1 MRRLHHLSGP
11 GAARALSASSIL
23 VLPTG
28 AIEHHGEHLPL
39 ATDAIMA
46 ERVAERIVDAAAA
59 DGHDVWLLPTLAYTK
74 SDEHSWAPGTMT
86 LSTETM
92 LATLVDLGRS
102 IARTPART
110 VMFYNGHGGNV
121 ALLGVALRELRRRFG
136 LRTFAEAIR
145 VPSGDGVLAPD
156 ERGFGIHGGHGET
169 SLMLHLAPEL
179 VSPELGSRA
188 VPDALAEF
196 SRIGFATAP
205 VQFGWLSDDFGFG
218 GVLGDPTGASAAQ
231 GEALATELVEAGRAT
246 IAEIARWPIGPR
258 GGDEWIG
265 DTP

>member
-1 MRRLHHLSGP
+1 MRRLDHLSGP
-11 GAARALSASSIL
+11 EAGRVLDASSIL

-46 ERVAERIVDAAAA
+46 ERIAARIVDAAAA

-74 SDEHSWAPGTMT
+74 SDEHAWAPGTMT
-86 LSTETM
+86 LSSATF

-110 VMFYNGHGGNV
+110 VLFYNGHGGNV
-121 ALLGVALRELRRRFG
+121 APLGVALRELRRRFG
-136 LRTFAEAIR
+136 LRTFAEGIR
-145 VPSGDGVLAPD
+145 VPVGDGAEGPD

-179 VSPELGSRA
+179 VSLSRGVRA
-188 VPDALAEF
+188 VPDALAAF
-196 SRIGFATAP
+196 SRIGFAGAP
-205 VQFGWLSDDFGFG
+205 VQFGWLSDDFGTG
-218 GVLGDPTGASAAQ
+218 GVLGDPTAATAAE
-231 GEALATELVEAGRAT
+231 GERLAAELVEAGRAS

-258 GGDEWIG
+258 EGDDW
-265 DTP
+265 